1 MEELIRELEELKNK
15 YAELEEK
22 NSGLELERQKL
33 EKKVAYYEESLRL
46 SRHRQYASSSEKSK
60 ADSHQLLLF
69 DEAENESD
77 VKKPE
82 PTVCEITYT
91 RRSRKGG
98 SKPEDDFEDLPTE
111 RVEYTLSEEER
122 SCPELSGMR
131 RQNASYRI

>member
-33 EKKVAYYEESLRL
+33 EKKVAYYEECLRL
-46 SRHRQYASSSEKSK
+46 SRHRQYASSSEKSE
-60 ADSHQLLLF
+60 ADSRQLLLF

-98 SKPEDDFEDLPTE
+98 SKP
-111 RVEYTLSEEER
+111 
-122 SCPELSGMR
+122 
-131 RQNASYRI
+131 

>member
-1 MEELIRELEELKNK
+1 MEELIRELEELKHK
-15 YAELEEK
+15 YAE
-22 NSGLELERQKL
+22 L
-33 EKKVAYYEESLRL
+33 EKKVAYYEECLRL

-60 ADSHQLLLF
+60 ADSRQLLLF

-98 SKPEDDFEDLPTE
+98 SKPEDNFDGLPTE

-122 SCPELSGMR
+122 SCPECGGKCIL
-131 RQNASYRI
+131 